1 MTVAL
6 RSYRDLDVW
15 QKSMDLVMAVY
26 KMTRSFPADER
37 FGLTG
42 QIQRAAVSIPANI
55 AEGYGRLHRGD
66 YLHHLSMSQGSLAE
80 LETHLTIAA
89 RLEYI
94 PREDGVEAWHLA
106 QETGKLLR
114 GLIVSLQADVDE
126 SGRP

>member
-1 MTVAL
+1 
-6 RSYRDLDVW
+6 
-15 QKSMDLVMAVY
+15 MAVY
-26 KMTRSFPADER
+26 QMTRSFPAEER
-37 FGLTG
+37 FGLTS
-42 QIQRAAVSIPANI
+42 QIQRAAVSIPANV

-94 PREDGVEAWHLA
+94 PREDGVDAWHLA

-114 GLIVSLQADVDE
+114 ALIASLQTNVN
-126 SGRP
+126 SS